1 MSYESIEEA
10 AFRKLMAE
18 IKSLRK
24 EVAELKET
32 LPIQDGNVS
41 STHKVYN
48 NRQMCQLL
56 NVSKGTLEKY
66 RNEGQITF
74 TRQGRKIFY
83 SQMDL
88 ERFLKLQNSGD
99 SSQTEGAG
107 NNNVE

>member
-18 IKSLRK
+18 IKTLRK
-24 EVAELKET
+24 EVAELKE
-32 LPIQDGNVS
+32 NVAIEREGLS
-41 STHKVYN
+41 ERPSRWNNKVYN

-66 RNEGQITF
+66 RTNGNISF
-74 TRQGRKIFY
+74 TRQGRKYFY

-99 SSQTEGAG
+99 TSK
-107 NNNVE
+107 V